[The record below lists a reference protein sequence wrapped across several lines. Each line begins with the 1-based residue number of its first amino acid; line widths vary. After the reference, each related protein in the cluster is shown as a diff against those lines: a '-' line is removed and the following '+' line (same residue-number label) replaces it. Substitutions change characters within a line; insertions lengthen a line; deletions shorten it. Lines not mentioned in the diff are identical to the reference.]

1 MTHGSHKDG
10 TRITKGSGT
19 RVDSLIFNNLLE
31 ITTKASYYMKLIS
44 ILIVI
49 AFLAGGC
56 AAHKVDDA
64 KKSLEKTTAAIRDA
78 FGRGDVPAIVALHHP
93 DVIKY
98 FGGDNVVKGR
108 AALEKGLS
116 EMFRTSTMEFIENRV
131 ESTQFNGETAIETSI
146 FVIKVTPKNGGQPT
160 VGSGRAMV
168 VYVRYKDSP
177 TGWASI
183 REMAQAAPEK

>member
-1 MTHGSHKDG
+1 MKM
-10 TRITKGSGT
+10 I
-19 RVDSLIFNNLLE
+19 
-31 ITTKASYYMKLIS
+31 SYLMI
-44 ILIVI
+44 I

-56 AAHKVDDA
+56 AAHKVDDD

-108 AALEKGLS
+108 VALEKGLTD
-116 EMFRTSTMEFIENRV
+116 MFRTSTMEFIENRV
-131 ESTQFNGETAIETSI
+131 ESTLFNGETAIETSI
-146 FVIKVTPKNGGQPT
+146 FAINIIPKNGGKPT
-160 VGSGRAMV
+160 VGRGRSMV

-177 TGWASI
+177 TGWVSI
-183 REMAQAAPEK
+183 REMAQAAP